1 MKSIVKKSE
10 KNLVSNP
17 DRRKKSEKADLE
29 SKKAIFFQI
38 GLIIALSIALFAFE
52 WKSYDKFNLVLDTP
66 KNEKPIEILPP
77 ITKIE
82 KPEPKIEK
90 PNLTLITV
98 VDKIDD
104 KDDEF
109 DPFDKF
115 DETKVNEPYIPVTKL
130 PDPEP
135 EIDEIFIVVE
145 NEPMFVGGEAARID
159 FLRKNI
165 VYPQI
170 AREAGIQ
177 GIVFTTFVIEKNGMV
192 SDVKILRGIGGGCD
206 EESLRVIKAM
216 PRWNPG
222 LQRGKAVRVQ
232 FNMPIKFTLSN

>member
-1 MKSIVKKSE
+1 MKSIEKKSE
-10 KNLVSNP
+10 KDLRSYT

-29 SKKAIFFQI
+29 NKKAIFFEI
-38 GLIIALSIALFAFE
+38 GLIIALSLAFFAFE
-52 WKSYDKFNLVLDTP
+52 WKSYDNSTLVLDTP
-66 KNEKPIEILPP
+66 KNENPIEILPP

-145 NEPMFVGGEAARID
+145 NEPMFVGGETARID

>member
-1 MKSIVKKSE
+1 MKNQRLISE
-10 KNLVSNP
+10 TNLESYT
-17 DRRKKSEKADLE
+17 DRTKKSEKADLE
-29 SKKAIFFQI
+29 NKKAIFFQI
-38 GLIIALSIALFAFE
+38 GLIISLSIALFAFE
-52 WKSYDKFNLVLDTP
+52 WKTYENNIS
-66 KNEKPIEILPP
+66 EIINISSTDVPYELPP
-77 ITKIE
+77 ITERE

-90 PNLTLITV
+90 QNLTLLNV
-98 VDKIDD
+98 VDDINKV
-104 KDDEF
+104 KDEF
-109 DPFDKF
+109 DPFKNF
-115 DETKVNEPYIPVTKL
+115 DETKTDEPFIPVTKL

-145 NEPMFVGGEAARID
+145 NEPMFVGGETARIE
-159 FLRKNI
+159 FLRNNI

-177 GIVFTTFVIEKNGMV
+177 GTVFTTFVIEKNGMV

-206 EESLRVIKAM
+206 EESVRVIKAM